1 MGSGTQKYFGK
12 STVSTIA
19 TGTQAKQK
27 LVTNQHRGKRVGGH
41 TQLGLEGH
49 SVGDRT
55 DASCMSMASAGIAQP
70 TFQTDN
76 VHLAKTALMRFT
88 RDSSEVQMIQK
99 GGKSQTNATEV
110 RKPGS
115 MKIHTAC
122 QWLQLSFQRKKEAAS
137 NFIPTPKVTKFSH
150 NTIKRIARKLF

>member
-1 MGSGTQKYFGK
+1 MNTILIKSRHPWLGSGTQKYFGK
-12 STVSTIA
+12 SIVSTIA

-41 TQLGLEGH
+41 TQLSLEGH

-55 DASCMSMASAGIAQP
+55 DASCMSMASAGISQP

-76 VHLAKTALMRFT
+76 VHLTKTTLMRFT

-99 GGKSQTNATEV
+99 GGKPNKCDRGEKTRFDEDTHCM
-110 RKPGS
+110 S
-115 MKIHTAC
+115 MASAI
-122 QWLQLSFQRKKEAAS
+122 LPKKERS
-137 NFIPTPKVTKFSH
+137 SQ
-150 NTIKRIARKLF
+150 